1 MSLRGSGGCAA
12 IGYRLGMPL
21 DQSFVGRV
29 YPSSRTY
36 LVSREKIREFA
47 AAVGDTNP
55 AYSDVAAAR
64 ALGYRDLV
72 APPTFAIALTLPAGE
87 QVTAD
92 PQLGL
97 DYTTVVHGE
106 QEFAHRRAL
115 IAGDEVTVIVTV
127 ESIRAVGGNDL
138 LVLKIDV
145 KTIDDEL
152 VTTARTMLVARG
164 AGV

>member
-1 MSLRGSGGCAA
+1 MA
-12 IGYRLGMPL
+12 L
-21 DQSFVGRV
+21 DPSFVGRV
-29 YPSSRTY
+29 YPSSPTY

-55 AYSDVAAAR
+55 AYFDVAAAH

-72 APPTFAIALTLPAGE
+72 APPTFAIVLTLPAGQ

-97 DYTTVVHGE
+97 DYATVVHGE
-106 QEFAHRRAL
+106 QEFRSRRPL
-115 IAGDEVTVIVTV
+115 IAGDEVTVTVTV
-127 ESIRAVGGNDL
+127 ESIRAVAGNDL
-138 LVLKIDV
+138 LILSTDV
-145 KTIDDEL
+145 NTVDDEL

-164 AGV
+164 TGV

>member
-1 MSLRGSGGCAA
+1 MALA
-12 IGYRLGMPL
+12 P
-21 DQSFVGRV
+21 SFVGRV
-29 YPSSRTY
+29 YPSARTY

-47 AAVGDTNP
+47 AAVGDANP
-55 AYSDVAAAR
+55 AYSDVAAAQ

-72 APPTFAIALTLPAGE
+72 APPTFAIALTLPAGG

-92 PQLGL
+92 PELGL
-97 DYTTVVHGE
+97 DYTKVVHGE
-106 QEFAHRRAL
+106 QEFTHRRPL
-115 IAGDEVTVIVTV
+115 VAGDEVTVTVTV

-138 LVLKIDV
+138 LVLAIDV
-145 KTIDDEL
+145 KTVDDEL

>member
-1 MSLRGSGGCAA
+1 MA
-12 IGYRLGMPL
+12 L
-21 DQSFVGRV
+21 DPSFVGRV
-29 YPSSRTY
+29 YPSSPTY

-55 AYSDVAAAR
+55 LYHDVAAAQ

-72 APPTFAIALTLPAGE
+72 APPTFAIALTLPAGD

-106 QEFAHRRAL
+106 QEFRARRPL
-115 IAGDEVTVIVTV
+115 IAGDEVTVTVTV

-138 LVLKIDV
+138 LALKIDV
-145 KTIDDEL
+145 NTVDDEL
-152 VTTARTMLVARG
+152 INTTRTMLVARG